1 MIFNAYSAIMCV
13 IGLFKWYR
21 NPTDNDATLSMTS
34 PFANLLLLVIITILL
49 IKCSQYFGFEFPF
62 YDSLGTSASIIGT
75 YLLLKKDVSCW
86 YFWIIVDSIYISY
99 GINTSNNEYIII
111 YGTMLILAIHGL
123 VRNKKLYLKQYNERK
138 NAIN

>member
-1 MIFNAYSAIMCV
+1 
-13 IGLFKWYR
+13 
-21 NPTDNDATLSMTS
+21 MTS
-34 PFANLLLLVIITILL
+34 PFANLLLLVIITILF
-49 IKCSQYFGFEFPF
+49 IKCSQYFGFEFTF

-86 YFWIIVDSIYISY
+86 YFWIIVDSIYIFY

-111 YGTMLILAIHGL
+111 YGTMLILAIRGL
-123 VRNKKLYLKQYNERK
+123 FRNKKLYLKQYNERK